1 MMQVV
6 RRKMLLN
13 HIVVAVFVLFATLFT
28 GLASATAVFRPG
40 QPAQNVITAEE
51 LEPFFRQEI
60 LRRLPWQDAE
70 MEIRRFQ
77 IFPSEVAIPDGKVD
91 VEIEA
96 PAGQRP
102 LGMFTCI
109 FTIKVNGKIERRIR
123 GCGFVEIYRPVVCV
137 TRALPRGHILAG
149 DDIKLIRQPVSRIYD
164 DFFDNIKAVSGLVLT
179 RSVRPEQVLTSKIAV
194 SPMMVHCGDLV
205 TIVAE
210 SPVFTI
216 TTNGKAMED
225 GSVGRL
231 IRVKNLMSRREVV
244 GIVKDSRTVCV
255 HF

>member
-1 MMQVV
+1 
-6 RRKMLLN
+6 
-13 HIVVAVFVLFATLFT
+13 
-28 GLASATAVFRPG
+28 
-40 QPAQNVITAEE
+40 VITAGG

-60 LRRLPWQDAE
+60 LRRLPWGDGE

-77 IFPSEVAIPDGKVD
+77 IFPSEVAVPDGKVD

-109 FTIKVNGKIERRIR
+109 FTIKVDGKIERRIR

-149 DDIKLIRQPVSRIYD
+149 DDIKLARQPVSRIYD
-164 DFFDNIKAVSGLVLT
+164 DFFDNIKAASGLVLT
-179 RSVRPEQVLTSKIAV
+179 RSVQPEQVLTSRMAV
-194 SPMMVHCGDLV
+194 SPMMVHRGDLV

-210 SPVFTI
+210 SPSFTI
-216 TTNGKAMED
+216 TTSGKAMQD

-231 IRVKNLMSRREVV
+231 VRVKNLMSRRDVV
-244 GIVKDSRTVCV
+244 GIVKDSRTVSV